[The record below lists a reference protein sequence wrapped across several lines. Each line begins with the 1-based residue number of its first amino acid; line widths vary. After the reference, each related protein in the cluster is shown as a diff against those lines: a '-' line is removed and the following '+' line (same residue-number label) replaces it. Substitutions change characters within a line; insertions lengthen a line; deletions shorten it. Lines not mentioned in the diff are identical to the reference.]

1 TDGVRGKVG
10 SHPMTV
16 DFASR
21 LAGATSSVLAPQ
33 GGTVV
38 VGKDTRI
45 SGYMFES
52 ALEAAFVA
60 SGLNVILLGPFPTP
74 AISFTTKDCNANFGI
89 VISASHNSYEY
100 NGIKILNN
108 LGEKIDTR
116 LEIDI
121 EKKLS
126 EEPITQTADTIGSAT
141 RKPNA
146 RENYMNFISS
156 IFNQSRPLKNMKVV
170 VDCSHGAAYK
180 IAPRTL
186 SLLGADVIPIGT
198 SPNGYNINLNC
209 GSTNIDTI
217 AKTVPALS
225 ADLGIALD
233 GDADRVILIG
243 PKGNVI
249 EGDQI
254 LYIL

>member
-1 TDGVRGKVG
+1 MTSKLEVFGTDGVRGKVG

-74 AISFTTKDCNANFGI
+74 GISFTTKDCNANFGI

-100 NGIKILNN
+100 NGFKILNN

-121 EKKLS
+121 EKQLP
-126 EEPITQTADTIGSAT
+126 EVPMTQTADTVSYTHLRAHET
-141 RKPNA
+141 
-146 RENYMNFISS
+146 
-156 IFNQSRPLKNMKVV
+156 
-170 VDCSHGAAYK
+170 
-180 IAPRTL
+180 
-186 SLLGADVIPIGT
+186 
-198 SPNGYNINLNC
+198 
-209 GSTNIDTI
+209 
-217 AKTVPALS
+217 
-225 ADLGIALD
+225 
-233 GDADRVILIG
+233 
-243 PKGNVI
+243 
-249 EGDQI
+249 
-254 LYIL
+254 